1 MTGITVESE
10 FTLLARFRPFR
21 QNWENL
27 GGISVRTVRAVAFLA
42 LALSACSLIHPTRP
56 PNYIA
61 FFRYD
66 SAELTPTA
74 RQIVD
79 QAAAAAKVMPA
90 TKVEIAGYLDSATAP
105 PENRRLS
112 EPRFKVVEQALI
124 ADGIDPK
131 LLVRVQLADS
141 EAALPPTGDRRI
153 EIWLI
158 GKGAEGPACHAL

>member
-1 MTGITVESE
+1 M
-10 FTLLARFRPFR
+10 
-21 QNWENL
+21 
-27 GGISVRTVRAVAFLA
+27 A
-42 LALSACSLIHPTRP
+42 LTLSACSLLHLTRP

-74 RQIVD
+74 RQIID
-79 QAAAAAKVMPA
+79 QAAAAAKAMAA
-90 TKVEIAGYLDSATAP
+90 TKVEIAGYLDNATAP
-105 PENRRLS
+105 PEGRRLS

-141 EAALPPTGDRRI
+141 EATLPATGDRRI

-158 GKGAEGPACHAL
+158 GKGVEGPAYHAL

>member
-1 MTGITVESE
+1 VRSVRAIA
-10 FTLLARFRPFR
+10 LLA
-21 QNWENL
+21 L
-27 GGISVRTVRAVAFLA
+27 G
-42 LALSACSLIHPTRP
+42 LSACSLLHPTRP

-66 SAELTPTA
+66 SAELTPAA

-79 QAAAAAKVMPA
+79 QAAAAAKSMPA
-90 TKVEIAGYLDSATAP
+90 TKIEIAGYLDSAPAL
-105 PENRRLS
+105 PENRRFS

-124 ADGIDPK
+124 ADGIDPR

-141 EAALPPTGDRRI
+141 EAALPATGDRRI

-158 GKGAEGPACHAL
+158 GKGVEGPAYHPL